1 VTSDLVV
8 IGGGAIGLTVAW
20 RARTEGLEVHLIDP
34 SPGRGASWAAA
45 GMLAP
50 VTEVHYGEESL
61 LRLNL
66 RSAERYPTFVADLES
81 YTGSNVGYRRSGT
94 VMVARDSDENEELGE
109 LWRFQQRLGLPSE
122 RLRSREC
129 RRLEPGLA
137 PSVRGGIFVAD
148 DHQIDNRALV
158 EALLDACNRSSVR
171 FVRERVEEIEVRGG
185 RVHAVTSG
193 SGESLSTETVVV
205 AAGAR
210 SNHISGVPPG
220 MIPVRPVKGQLLH
233 LHGPP
238 GSDVASHSVRG
249 LDVYAVPRGD
259 GRLAVGATMEERG
272 FDRQV
277 TAGGVYTLL
286 RDIYELL
293 PGITEL
299 ELRETAVGLR
309 PGSPDNAPLIGRTG
323 IEGIIAATGHYRNG
337 VLLTPITADAI
348 VQTIT
353 VGSEPDFVEAFSP
366 LRFGSLQ
373 ETHNR

>member
-20 RARTEGLEVHLIDP
+20 RARTDGLEVDLIDP

-66 RSAERYPTFVADLES
+66 LSAESYPSFVADLES
-81 YTGSNVGYRRSGT
+81 YTGLNVGYRRSGT

-158 EALLDACNRSSVR
+158 EALLDACNKSGVR
-171 FVRERVEEIEVRGG
+171 FVRESVEGLAVGEG
-185 RVHAVTSG
+185 RAHAVRYG
-193 SGESLSTETVVV
+193 SSESLACGTVVV

-210 SNHISGVPPG
+210 SNGISGIPSN

-259 GRLAVGATMEERG
+259 GRLVVGATVEERG

-309 PGSPDNAPLIGRTG
+309 PGTPDNAPLIGRTG
-323 IEGIIAATGHYRNG
+323 IDGVLAATGHYRNG
-337 VLLTPITADAI
+337 VLLTPVTADAI

-353 VGSEPDFVEAFSP
+353 AGSEPEFVEAFSP

-373 ETHNR
+373 ETRT

>member
-20 RARTEGLEVHLIDP
+20 RARAEALEVDLIDP

-66 RSAERYPTFVADLES
+66 RSAERYPSFVAELES
-81 YTGSNVGYRRSGT
+81 YTGLNLGYRRSGT
-94 VMVARDSDENEELGE
+94 VMVARDADENEELGE
-109 LWRFQQRLGLPSE
+109 LWRLQQRLGLPSE

-129 RRLEPGLA
+129 RRREPGLA

-148 DHQIDNRALV
+148 DHQIDNRALID
-158 EALLDACNRSSVR
+158 ALLDACNRSGVR
-171 FVRERVEEIEVRGG
+171 FLREPVQRIEVRGG
-185 RVHAVTSG
+185 RTHAVTAA
-193 SGESLSTETVVV
+193 SGESLSSGTVVV

-210 SNHISGVPPG
+210 SNDIPGLTPG

-238 GSDVASHSVRG
+238 GSDVASHTVRG

-259 GRLAVGATMEERG
+259 GRLVVGATVEERG
-272 FDRQV
+272 FDRRV
-277 TAGGVYTLL
+277 TAGGVFTLL
-286 RDIYELL
+286 RDVYELL

-299 ELRETAVGLR
+299 ELRETAVGFR
-309 PGSPDNAPLIGRTG
+309 PGTPDNAPLIGKTG
-323 IEGIIAATGHYRNG
+323 IEGILAATGHYRNG
-337 VLLTPITADAI
+337 VLLTPVTSDAI

-353 VGSEPDFVEAFSP
+353 AGSEPDFVEAFSP
-366 LRFGSLQ
+366 LRFESLQ
-373 ETHNR
+373 ETRR